1 MSERFS
7 MKFTGS
13 HSNKRIV
20 PVMKLQKVISNPN
33 PVPTQQRI
41 TNGTLLSSS
50 WRAAY
55 GNAGNSF
62 PIKKSCGC
70 GG

>member
-1 MSERFS
+1 

-13 HSNKRIV
+13 HSNVRIV
-20 PVMKLQKVISNPN
+20 PVMKIPKVAPN
-33 PVPTQQRI
+33 PISVPTQQKI
-41 TNGTLLSSS
+41 TQATLLASS

-55 GNAGNSF
+55 SNAGNSF